1 MNLPQRPTVRRQQQ
15 GFSLTELMIVIVII
29 GILLGLVFSNLN
41 VMGDAQNLKAKKEV
55 GDLKVKLEMFR
66 SENGSLPT
74 TGQGLNALVTNL
86 GNAPRWRQYMTA
98 LPKDPWG
105 NDYKYLNPGTHNGSE
120 FDVYSVGP
128 DKREGTEDDVGS
140 WQLQQ

>member
-1 MNLPQRPTVRRQQQ
+1 MTVNKLPRARKREV

-66 SENGSLPT
+66 SENGTLPSS
-74 TGQGLNALVTNL
+74 GQGLNALVTNP

-98 LPKDPWG
+98 LPKDPCG
-105 NDYKYLNPGTHNGSE
+105 NDYRYLNPGTHNNSE
-120 FDVYSVGP
+120 FDVYSIGP
-128 DKREGTEDDVGS
+128 DKREGTADDIGS
-140 WQLQQ
+140 WLLQQ

>member
-1 MNLPQRPTVRRQQQ
+1 MSIKRTGRRKSSQA

-55 GDLKVKLEMFR
+55 GDLKIKLEMYRADNGTFPA
-66 SENGSLPT
+66 SGSLT
-74 TGQGLNALVTNL
+74 ALVNNP
-86 GNAPRWRQYMTA
+86 GNAPRWRQYMKE

-105 NDYKYLNPGTHNGSE
+105 NDYRYLNPGTHGDE
-120 FDVYSVGP
+120 MEVYSIGP
-128 DKREGTEDDVGS
+128 DKRDGTEDDVGS
-140 WQLQQ
+140 WQL

>member
-1 MNLPQRPTVRRQQQ
+1 MSISKAAWRKSGQK

-55 GDLKVKLEMFR
+55 GDLKIKLEMYR
-66 SENGSLPT
+66 ADNGTFPAS
-74 TGQGLNALVTNL
+74 GDLNALVTNP
-86 GNAPRWRQYMTA
+86 GNAPRWRQYMKA

-105 NDYKYLNPGTHNGSE
+105 HDYRYLNPGTHGGE
-120 FDVYSVGP
+120 IDIYSMGP
-128 DKREGTEDDVGS
+128 DGRESAEDDIGS
-140 WQLQQ
+140 WLLEH

>member
-1 MNLPQRPTVRRQQQ
+1 MSMNKTMRRQPGQA

-55 GDLKVKLEMFR
+55 GDLKVKLEMYR
-66 SENGSLPT
+66 ADNGTFPAS
-74 TGQGLNALVTNL
+74 GALNALVTNP
-86 GNAPRWRQYMTA
+86 GNAPRWRQYMKA

-105 NDYKYLNPGTHNGSE
+105 NDYRYLNPGTHGGE
-120 FDVYSVGP
+120 IDIYSIGP
-128 DKREGTEDDVGS
+128 DKREGTEDDIGS
-140 WQLQQ
+140 WLLE

>member
-1 MNLPQRPTVRRQQQ
+1 MNVGKAPAQGAREA

-66 SENGSLPT
+66 AENGMFPPS
-74 TGQGLNALVTNL
+74 GNGLEALVNNP
-86 GNAPRWRQYMTA
+86 GNAPRWRQYMKA

-105 NDYKYLNPGTHNGSE
+105 NDYRYLNPGTHGGEVDIFSI
-120 FDVYSVGP
+120 GP
-128 DKREGTEDDVGS
+128 DKREGTEDDIGT

>member
-1 MNLPQRPTVRRQQQ
+1 MSMSKAARHQPGQA

-55 GDLKVKLEMFR
+55 GDLKIKLEMYR
-66 SENGSLPT
+66 ADNGTFPAS
-74 TGQGLNALVTNL
+74 GALSALITNP
-86 GNAPRWRQYMTA
+86 GNAPRWRQYVKA

-105 NDYKYLNPGTHNGSE
+105 NEYRYLNPSAHGGE
-120 FDVYSVGP
+120 IDIYSLGP
-128 DKREGTEDDVGS
+128 DKREGTEDDVGT
-140 WQLQQ
+140 WQLAQ

>member
-1 MNLPQRPTVRRQQQ
+1 MSMKKTGQCKSSQM

-55 GDLKVKLEMFR
+55 GDLKIKLEMYRADNGTFPA
-66 SENGSLPT
+66 SGSLD
-74 TGQGLNALVTNL
+74 ALVNNP
-86 GNAPRWRQYMTA
+86 GNAPRWRQYMKE

-105 NDYKYLNPGTHNGSE
+105 NDYRYLNPGTHGDE
-120 FDVYSVGP
+120 MEVYSIGP
-128 DKREGTEDDVGS
+128 DKRDGTEDDVGS
-140 WQLQQ
+140 WQL

>member
-1 MNLPQRPTVRRQQQ
+1 MSIKKTGQCKSSQV

-55 GDLKVKLEMFR
+55 GDLKIKLEMYR
-66 SENGSLPT
+66 ADNGTFPAS
-74 TGQGLNALVTNL
+74 GSLNALVTNP
-86 GNAPRWRQYMTA
+86 GNAPRWRQYMKE

-105 NDYKYLNPGTHNGSE
+105 NDYRYLNPGTHGDE
-120 FDVYSVGP
+120 MEVYSIGP
-128 DKREGTEDDVGS
+128 DKRDGTEDDVGS
-140 WQLQQ
+140 WQL

>member
-1 MNLPQRPTVRRQQQ
+1 MSKTSAFQRKRSES

-66 SENGSLPT
+66 ADNGTFPSSGALT
-74 TGQGLNALVTNL
+74 ALVSNP
-86 GNAPRWRQYMTA
+86 GNAPRWRQYMKA

-105 NDYKYLNPGTHNGSE
+105 NDYRYLNPGTHGGE
-120 FDVYSVGP
+120 IDVYSIGP

-140 WQLQQ
+140 WLLE

>member
-1 MNLPQRPTVRRQQQ
+1 MSIKKTGQCKSSQA

-55 GDLKVKLEMFR
+55 GDLKIKLEMYR
-66 SENGSLPT
+66 ADNGTFPAS
-74 TGQGLNALVTNL
+74 GSLNALVNNP
-86 GNAPRWRQYMTA
+86 GNAPRWRQYMKE

-105 NDYKYLNPGTHNGSE
+105 NDYRYLNPGTHGDE
-120 FDVYSVGP
+120 MEVYSIGP
-128 DKREGTEDDVGS
+128 DKRDGNEDDVGS
-140 WQLQQ
+140 WQL

>member
-1 MNLPQRPTVRRQQQ
+1 
-15 GFSLTELMIVIVII
+15 MIVIVII

-55 GDLKVKLEMFR
+55 GDLKIKLEMYR
-66 SENGSLPT
+66 ADNGTFPASGAMT
-74 TGQGLNALVTNL
+74 ALITNP
-86 GNAPRWRQYMTA
+86 GNAPRWRQYMKA

-105 NDYKYLNPGTHNGSE
+105 NDYRYLNPGTHGGE
-120 FDVYSVGP
+120 IDIYSIGP

-140 WQLQQ
+140 WQLAE

>member
-1 MNLPQRPTVRRQQQ
+1 MNSQQSPVMRRQQK

-66 SENGSLPT
+66 SENGTLPT
-74 TGQGLNALVTNL
+74 SGQGLNALVTNP

-98 LPKDPWG
+98 VPKDPWG

-120 FDVYSVGP
+120 FDVYSSGP
-128 DKREGTEDDVGS
+128 DKREGTEDDIGS
-140 WQLQQ
+140 WLLQQ

>member
-1 MNLPQRPTVRRQQQ
+1 MSMSKSVMRQPGQA

-55 GDLKVKLEMFR
+55 GDLKIKLEMYR
-66 SENGSLPT
+66 ADNGTFPASGALS
-74 TGQGLNALVTNL
+74 ALVTNP
-86 GNAPRWRQYMTA
+86 GNAPRWRQYMKA

-105 NDYKYLNPGTHNGSE
+105 NDYRYLNPGTRGGE
-120 FDVYSVGP
+120 IDVYSIGP

-140 WQLQQ
+140 WQLEQ

>member
-1 MNLPQRPTVRRQQQ
+1 MSISKSVRRQWGQA

-55 GDLKVKLEMFR
+55 GDLKIKLEMYR
-66 SENGSLPT
+66 ADNGTFPAS
-74 TGQGLNALVTNL
+74 GGLSALVTNP
-86 GNAPRWRQYMTA
+86 GNAPRWRQYVKA

-105 NDYKYLNPGTHNGSE
+105 NDYRYLNPSAHGGE
-120 FDVYSVGP
+120 IDIYSLGP
-128 DKREGTEDDVGS
+128 DKREGTEDDVGT
-140 WQLQQ
+140 WQLAQ

>member
-1 MNLPQRPTVRRQQQ
+1 MSIKKTGRCKSSQA

-55 GDLKVKLEMFR
+55 GDLKIKLEMYR
-66 SENGSLPT
+66 ADNGTFPASGALS
-74 TGQGLNALVTNL
+74 ALVNNP
-86 GNAPRWRQYMTA
+86 GNAPRWRQYMKE

-105 NDYKYLNPGTHNGSE
+105 NDYRYLNPGTHGDE
-120 FDVYSVGP
+120 MEVYSIGP
-128 DKREGTEDDVGS
+128 DKRDGTEDDVGS
-140 WQLQQ
+140 WQL

>member
-1 MNLPQRPTVRRQQQ
+1 MDRYKAALRQSKQA

-55 GDLKVKLEMFR
+55 GDLKIKLEMYR
-66 SENGSLPT
+66 ADNGTFPASGALTALT
-74 TGQGLNALVTNL
+74 TNP
-86 GNAPRWRQYMTA
+86 GNAPRWRQYMKA

-105 NDYKYLNPGTHNGSE
+105 NDYRYLNPSAHGGE
-120 FDVYSVGP
+120 IDIYSIGP
-128 DKREGTEDDVGS
+128 DKREGTPDDVGS
-140 WQLQQ
+140 WQLEQ

>member
-1 MNLPQRPTVRRQQQ
+1 MSIKRTGRCKSSQL

-55 GDLKVKLEMFR
+55 GDLKIKLEMYRADNGTFPA
-66 SENGSLPT
+66 SGSLS
-74 TGQGLNALVTNL
+74 ALVNNP
-86 GNAPRWRQYMTA
+86 GNAPRWRQYMKE

-105 NDYKYLNPGTHNGSE
+105 NDYRYLNPGTHGDE
-120 FDVYSVGP
+120 MEVYSIGP
-128 DKREGTEDDVGS
+128 DKRDGTEDDVGS
-140 WQLQQ
+140 WQL

>member
-1 MNLPQRPTVRRQQQ
+1 MNVGKAPAQGVREA

-66 SENGSLPT
+66 ADNGTFPPS
-74 TGQGLNALVTNL
+74 GAGLSALVNNP
-86 GNAPRWRQYMTA
+86 GNAPRWRQYMKD

-105 NDYKYLNPGTHNGSE
+105 NEYHYLNPGTHGGEVDIFS
-120 FDVYSVGP
+120 SGP
-128 DKREGTEDDVGS
+128 DKREGTADDVGS
-140 WQLQQ
+140 WQL

>member
-1 MNLPQRPTVRRQQQ
+1 MRRSKSARHQSGQA

-55 GDLKVKLEMFR
+55 GDLKIKLEMYR
-66 SENGSLPT
+66 ADNGTFPASGAMT
-74 TGQGLNALVTNL
+74 ALITNP
-86 GNAPRWRQYMTA
+86 GNAPRWRQYMKA

-105 NDYKYLNPGTHNGSE
+105 NDYRYLNPGTHGGE
-120 FDVYSVGP
+120 IDIYSIGP

-140 WQLQQ
+140 WQLAE

>member
-1 MNLPQRPTVRRQQQ
+1 MSINTMKGRHGRQA

-55 GDLKVKLEMFR
+55 GDLKVKLEMYR
-66 SENGSLPT
+66 ADNGSFPPS
-74 TGQGLNALVTNL
+74 GALNALVTNP
-86 GNAPRWRQYMTA
+86 GNAPRWRQYMKA

-105 NDYKYLNPGTHNGSE
+105 NDYRYLNPGTHGGE
-120 FDVYSVGP
+120 VDIYSIGP
-128 DKREGTEDDVGS
+128 DKREGTEDDIGS
-140 WQLQQ
+140 WLLEQ

>member
-1 MNLPQRPTVRRQQQ
+1 MSKISAFQRKRGQS

-66 SENGSLPT
+66 ADNGTFPSS
-74 TGQGLNALVTNL
+74 GSLNALVSNP
-86 GNAPRWRQYMTA
+86 GNAPRWRQYMKA

-105 NDYKYLNPGTHNGSE
+105 NEYRYLNPGTHNSE
-120 FDVYSVGP
+120 IDVYSIGP

-140 WQLQQ
+140 WQLE

>member
-1 MNLPQRPTVRRQQQ
+1 MSVTKTGMRQAGQA

-55 GDLKVKLEMFR
+55 GDLKVKLEMYR
-66 SENGSLPT
+66 ADNGSFPPSGALTALT
-74 TGQGLNALVTNL
+74 TNP
-86 GNAPRWRQYMTA
+86 GNSPRWRQYMKS

-105 NDYKYLNPGTHNGSE
+105 NDYRYLNPGTHGGE
-120 FDVYSVGP
+120 IDIYSIGP

-140 WQLQQ
+140 WQLEQ

>member
-1 MNLPQRPTVRRQQQ
+1 MSMSKAARHQPGQA

-55 GDLKVKLEMFR
+55 GDLKIKLEMYR
-66 SENGSLPT
+66 ADNGTFPAS
-74 TGQGLNALVTNL
+74 GALSALITNP
-86 GNAPRWRQYMTA
+86 GNAPRWRQYMKA

-105 NDYKYLNPGTHNGSE
+105 NDYRYLNPGTRGGE
-120 FDVYSVGP
+120 IDIYSIGP

-140 WQLQQ
+140 WQLEQ

>member
-1 MNLPQRPTVRRQQQ
+1 MNLPQRPIVRSQQ

-74 TGQGLNALVTNL
+74 TGQGLNALVTNP

>member
-1 MNLPQRPTVRRQQQ
+1 MDRYKTALRQSKQA

-55 GDLKVKLEMFR
+55 GDLKIKLEMYR
-66 SENGSLPT
+66 ADNGTFPAS
-74 TGQGLNALVTNL
+74 GGLTALTINP
-86 GNAPRWRQYMTA
+86 GNAPRWRQYMKT

-105 NDYKYLNPGTHNGSE
+105 NDYRYLNPGTHGGE
-120 FDVYSVGP
+120 IDIYSLGP
-128 DKREGTEDDVGS
+128 DKREGTPDDVGS
-140 WQLQQ
+140 WQLEQ

>member
-1 MNLPQRPTVRRQQQ
+1 MKKTGQRKPSQA

-55 GDLKVKLEMFR
+55 GDLKIKLEMYR
-66 SENGSLPT
+66 ADNGTFPAS
-74 TGQGLNALVTNL
+74 GSLNALVNNP
-86 GNAPRWRQYMTA
+86 GNAPRWRQYMKE

-105 NDYKYLNPGTHNGSE
+105 NDYRYLNPGTHGDE
-120 FDVYSVGP
+120 MEVYSIGP
-128 DKREGTEDDVGS
+128 DKREGNEDDVGS
-140 WQLQQ
+140 WQL

>member
-1 MNLPQRPTVRRQQQ
+1 MSMSKAARHQPGQA

-55 GDLKVKLEMFR
+55 GDLKIKLEMYR
-66 SENGSLPT
+66 ADNGTFPAS
-74 TGQGLNALVTNL
+74 GALSALISNP
-86 GNAPRWRQYMTA
+86 GNAPRWRQYMKA

-105 NDYKYLNPGTHNGSE
+105 NDYRYLNPGTRGGE
-120 FDVYSVGP
+120 IDIYSIGP

-140 WQLQQ
+140 WQLEQ

>member
-1 MNLPQRPTVRRQQQ
+1 MTTGKMMPYQRGQK

-55 GDLKVKLEMFR
+55 GDLKIKLEMYR
-66 SENGSLPT
+66 ADNGSFPPSGAL
-74 TGQGLNALVTNL
+74 GALVNKP
-86 GNAPRWRQYMTA
+86 GDAPRWHQYMKA

-105 NDYKYLNPGTHNGSE
+105 NDYRYLNPGTHGSE
-120 FDVYSVGP
+120 IDIYSLGP
-128 DKREGTEDDVGS
+128 DKREGTDDDIGS
-140 WQLQQ
+140 WQLE